1 MVANPDAALTHSL
14 NMTQNQI
21 FTLYVTNRYFQDCQ
35 SSDTVGINVIGGEMT
50 AYLYASDSL
59 ICENETTQLFAIA
72 QNGTGNYSYRWEPE
86 TGLDDP
92 YSDSPIFTPYE
103 VSSSVQNFV
112 YTCYISDSLTFV
124 EKSLSIQVLDFMIA
138 DAGEDQ
144 TVVYN
149 TSAELQAV
157 MNGENHE
164 NFSFS
169 WEPAELVL
177 NPDNYQTTTLPL
189 ADTTAFVLTVSNI
202 NGGCLSQDTI
212 VVSIKGADIFTS
224 LSAADTSLCD
234 NSQTQLF
241 AEVNGGTGNF
251 TYSWQPAELLDDPYS
266 QSPTFIAPDIIDA
279 SESFRVYL
287 TVSDEFSSVQDSISL
302 FVFNTPNAEAFSN
315 SYDVNYGETATL
327 MASAGSG
334 TDTTDYIFRWEPAE
348 FIEEPN
354 SAMTNTTALTQTKLF
369 TVNIANKYYGEC
381 TSSDTVMIHVI
392 GGDLFA
398 MVSVSDD
405 LICENEN
412 TQLSVIAD
420 GGTGNF
426 TYLWTPDEGLDDP
439 TSVNPIFTPLNI
451 SDIADTI
458 QFVCTVSDSITFYQD
473 SVSVVVLDYLDA
485 EIGTDTIA
493 INYGELANLEAILED
508 TDPNNFI
515 FNWSPGELVQ
525 DSTAYSTQTTILT
538 EEVTTFTLTV
548 SNKLGGC
555 ISSDTVNVVIEG
567 GELEAYLYASDTTI
581 CENETTQ
588 LFAEAINGIGN
599 ISYLWI
605 PSEGLNSDTIAN
617 PIFTPNNVYNAIDSI
632 SFICYVND
640 GFSTAQDTIT
650 INIYDYLAADIHVDS
665 TSINYGGIIN
675 LDAVIDGNTNPDN
688 FIFRWMPSD
697 LVTDSAS
704 YSTQSLPL
712 VDNSTFI
719 LSIENIY
726 GDCVSYD
733 SLNITVNGEELYASV
748 HTSDSIIC
756 ENNNAQ
762 LFAEAFEGTGN
773 YTYQWTPSE
782 GLDAADIANP
792 TFTPYEI
799 FNIADTINF
808 VCAISDGITTVH
820 DSVMIVIYDHLV
832 ADAGN
837 DYVTI
842 NYGEQGILQANVG
855 DANTNNFIFNWSPG
869 ELVIDSTSYNTLTV
883 PLGDSTTFVLSV
895 NNRLGECIS
904 YDTINFIINGKPV
917 SAFAYSNDTLICENQ
932 SAQLYVEANE
942 GTGNYTYRWH
952 PSEGLDSDTIYNPI
966 FTYDS
971 IIYDTAQIFNFYC
984 EVSDGITTVNTN
996 ELSVVI
1002 YRSPDAVFANDS
1014 IISYCVGSE
1023 ITFNVPENVACTSY
1037 LWTITDEDGTSID
1050 IEDPTAMT
1058 LTHLFEEEGD
1068 YIVTLTATISDGV
1081 NGCESTHSVII
1092 DIISAPDVLF
1102 YPENYFACAGEEFY
1116 FSAPENP
1123 EGTSYVWH
1131 VIDTAG
1137 VVLDSITNSEFAYSI
1152 YQIGE
1157 YTLSL
1162 TASFG
1167 EGENSC
1173 SDTYSI
1179 MVYVNETPD
1188 AVFSDTDT
1196 SICADYET
1204 IFYAP
1209 QNSEGTTYQWSVIG
1223 IDGEP
1228 LIIEDPNLDS
1238 LSFVFNDV
1246 GIHTVILTATLGNC
1260 SSTHS
1265 IDVDVLYTPDV
1276 FFSDDL
1282 GVCSN
1287 TPIDF
1292 YAPENLEGTSY
1303 NWTIS
1308 LEDEVP
1314 IYTSDNDTLTYSFT
1328 NLVNYIVTL
1337 DASYGQDDTFCENEH
1352 SITVTVFRSPEASI
1366 ELLNIVENDSI
1377 ANGIPYGNVAILSGS
1392 AGADTD
1398 TTDYVFQ
1405 WEPADLLVNPNAAIT
1420 QTKYPLIVPHI
1431 FTLTVTSKING
1442 ECQDSTQDTVRIIG
1456 NEYLI
1461 NDTICDDG
1469 ASYVDG
1475 RYWLFDE
1482 DGWDFYFPGHYT
1494 GLGEHTFNPENGDKM
1509 KVRYDITLLN
1519 KFIVPEIGNG
1529 LNAEIVYHFGMG
1541 HDLYKF
1547 SIENVTGGGTD
1558 EDIVAFNNVEAIYD
1572 WSIQMIEG
1580 SEWTFEQSNTN
1591 SITINVMSEGSAYIE
1606 CWVSSL
1612 CSTERRWM
1620 LIYTPG
1626 HRPCDDPT
1634 YLNVDAVSGN
1644 WAHVNWQTA
1653 AERCIV
1659 QYSTDEN
1666 FFIYE
1671 EINTTAK
1678 NITLDRLFNSTTY
1691 YWRVASVCEIEGQV
1705 FEPEFVYGEP
1715 FTTQE
1720 EGIGLGEEN
1729 STNDILMYPNPT
1741 YDNVIIEGENIY
1753 AIEFYNFIGVQV
1765 YKNNI
1770 ITEKATTINTNN
1782 MSRGLYIVRIIM
1794 KDGRSCSKRL
1804 VVE

>member
-1 MVANPDAALTHSL
+1 MVANPDAAFTHTF
-14 NMTQNQI
+14 NMTQNQT
-21 FTLYVTNRYFQDCQ
+21 FDLYVTNRYFQDCQ
-35 SSDTVGINVIGGEMT
+35 SSDTVAINVIGGEMT

-92 YSDSPIFTPYE
+92 YSDNPVFTPYE
-103 VSSSVQNFV
+103 VNSSVQNFV

-169 WEPAELVL
+169 WEPADMVL
-177 NPDNYQTTTLPL
+177 NPDNHQTTTLPL
-189 ADTTAFVLTVSNI
+189 TDTTQFVLTVSNI
-202 NGGCLSQDTI
+202 NGGCISQDTI

-251 TYSWQPAELLDDPYS
+251 SYYWQPAELLDDPYS

-279 SESFRVYL
+279 SESFRVHL

-315 SYDVNYGETATL
+315 SYSVNYGETATL

-354 SAMTNTTALTQTKLF
+354 LAMTNTTALTQTKLF

-640 GFSTAQDTIT
+640 GFCTVQDTIT

-792 TFTPYEI
+792 TFTPHEI

-1050 IEDPTAMT
+1050 IEDPNAMT

-1068 YIVTLTATISDGV
+1068 YTITLTAAISDGV